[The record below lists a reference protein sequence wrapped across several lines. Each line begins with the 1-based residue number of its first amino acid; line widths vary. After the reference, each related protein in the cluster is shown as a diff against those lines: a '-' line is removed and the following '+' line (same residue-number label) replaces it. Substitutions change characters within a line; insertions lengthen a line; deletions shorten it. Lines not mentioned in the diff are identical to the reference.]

1 MYFHDSRTRA
11 AKTLVPGVDARTF
24 WGERMLVAVVDQD
37 AGAVI
42 PPHSHPHEQ
51 VGTVLEGTL
60 SFTIGGE
67 TRQVGPGDVWVI
79 PGGVEHSV
87 IMGDTGGAAGARFL
101 YTEYKFEG
109 GKFVEVSKNEIVP
122 TPGYRTVYSAPEG
135 PHSIA
140 NIGSVPVRFTRI
152 EIKPE
157 SCAK

>member
-24 WGERMLVAVVDQD
+24 WGERMLVAVVDLD

-87 IMGDTGGAAGARFL
+87 IMGDTPARVVEMFSPAR
-101 YTEYKFEG
+101 EDYK
-109 GKFVEVSKNEIVP
+109 
-122 TPGYRTVYSAPEG
+122 Y
-135 PHSIA
+135 
-140 NIGSVPVRFTRI
+140 
-152 EIKPE
+152 
-157 SCAK
+157 